1 MDYVIPLIGEAWEH
15 RRRRRRRAYLAVAAL
30 LCMAAVGMEVAAG
43 SPRIAPKLTVGFRV
57 PSGTVQMSPSAVFSQ
72 APYMGVHCPV
82 PNSIACDQVGL
93 AIWLRHPA
101 FSVEASIAG
110 ATVPLDWFGDE
121 RRLGHLS
128 KPRRAFDGYLQP
140 AGIVRRLH
148 VQPAPGRMWYGNG
161 TPSPLV
167 WVLIDYGTD
176 HRVLTHL
183 RVPLMAGWG

>member
-1 MDYVIPLIGEAWEH
+1 
-15 RRRRRRRAYLAVAAL
+15 
-30 LCMAAVGMEVAAG
+30 MAAVGMAIALG
-43 SPRIAPKLTVGFRV
+43 SPRIAPKLTVGFKV

-72 APYMGVHCPV
+72 SPYMGVRCPV

-110 ATVPLDWFGDE
+110 AAVSLNWFGDE
-121 RRLGHLS
+121 RRLGRLI
-128 KPRRAFDGYLQP
+128 KPQRAFDGYLHP
-140 AGIVRRLH
+140 AGIVTRLH
-148 VQPAPGRMWYGNG
+148 VQPGPGSTWYGNE

-167 WVLIDYGTD
+167 WVLVDYGPGG
-176 HRVLTHL
+176 RVLTHL